1 MFGFIAAQ
9 TRSDE
14 RFRHF
19 LDKRVQEPDPTGG
32 GTDIIH
38 ANMANLETV
47 YSVADRVATIT
58 LNRPDKLNAW
68 TAVMDQE
75 VREAIYEAEADSNVR
90 VIILTGAGRGFCAG
104 ADMSLLGAIA
114 QEGLEGYR
122 GPESFLRNTSNGERQ
137 NVRPDFQK
145 KYSYFPSIQKPVIA
159 AVNGPAVG
167 LGFILT
173 LYCDLRFASETGRFG
188 TAFAKR
194 GLIAEYG
201 LAWMLPRLVGPA
213 NALDMLFSA
222 RLVDAERSA
231 ADGFGKSGVSAGT
244 SFMQGVNAYAQEL
257 VNNVSPRS
265 MGIIKTQVY
274 DAMFQTLGEAFETAE
289 QEMVKSLQ
297 CEDFKEGVAHFV
309 EKRAPVFTGRHG
321 NHMNFRIHRRQRSK
335 SLQQRLRAFMDEH
348 IYPNEQRYLDEI
360 NPDDRWQPSRNH

>member
-1 MFGFIAAQ
+1 
-9 TRSDE
+9 
-14 RFRHF
+14 
-19 LDKRVQEPDPTGG
+19 
-32 GTDIIH
+32 
-38 ANMANLETV
+38 MANQETV
-47 YSVADRVATIT
+47 YTVSERVATIT

-68 TAVMDQE
+68 TAIMDQE
-75 VREAIYEAEADSNVR
+75 VRASIYAAEGDPNVR

-114 QEGLEGYR
+114 QQGLEGYR
-122 GPESFLRNTSNGERQ
+122 GPDSFLRNTSNGERL

-173 LYCDLRFASETGRFG
+173 LYCDLRFASETARFG

-201 LAWMLPRLVGPA
+201 LAWMLPRLIGPA

-222 RLVDAERSA
+222 RLVDAQEALRMGLVNQVFPQDA
-231 ADGFGKSGVSAGT
+231 
-244 SFMQGVNAYAQEL
+244 FMQGVYSYAKDL
-257 VNNVSPRS
+257 ANNVSPRS
-265 MGIIKTQVY
+265 MGIIKAQVY
-274 DAMFQTLGEAFETAE
+274 NAMFQTLGEAFETSE
-289 QEMVKSLQ
+289 EEMVKSLQ

-309 EKRAPVFTGRHG
+309 EKRAPVFTGR
-321 NHMNFRIHRRQRSK
+321 
-335 SLQQRLRAFMDEH
+335 
-348 IYPNEQRYLDEI
+348 
-360 NPDDRWQPSRNH
+360 

>member
-1 MFGFIAAQ
+1 
-9 TRSDE
+9 
-14 RFRHF
+14 
-19 LDKRVQEPDPTGG
+19 
-32 GTDIIH
+32 
-38 ANMANLETV
+38 MANQETV
-47 YSVADRVATIT
+47 YTVSERVATIT

-68 TAVMDQE
+68 TAIMDQE
-75 VREAIYEAEADSNVR
+75 VRASIYAAEGDPNVR

-114 QEGLEGYR
+114 QQGLEGYR
-122 GPESFLRNTSNGERQ
+122 GPDSFLRNTSNGERQ

-173 LYCDLRFASETGRFG
+173 LYCDLRFASETARFG

-201 LAWMLPRLVGPA
+201 LAWMLPRLIGPA

-222 RLVDAERSA
+222 RLVDAQEALRM
-231 ADGFGKSGVSAGT
+231 GL
-244 SFMQGVNAYAQEL
+244 VNQVFPQDAFLPSVYAYAKDL
-257 VNNVSPRS
+257 ANNVSPRS

-274 DAMFQTLGEAFETAE
+274 NAMFQTLGEAFETSE
-289 QEMVKSLQ
+289 EEMVKSLQ

-309 EKRAPVFTGRHG
+309 EKRAPVFTGR
-321 NHMNFRIHRRQRSK
+321 
-335 SLQQRLRAFMDEH
+335 
-348 IYPNEQRYLDEI
+348 
-360 NPDDRWQPSRNH
+360 